1 MNGAVQ
7 VIPKPTLGQV
17 LGFRGLGVKVRG
29 GFRVY
34 GPTWSQQAVQCASGL
49 QVYAPE
55 ELKRKIIKARLFARA

>member
-7 VIPKPTLGQV
+7 VIPKPTQGQV

-29 GFRVY
+29 GF
-34 GPTWSQQAVQCASGL
+34 SASGL

-55 ELKRKIIKARLFARA
+55 ELKRK